1 MRTKGHTTRNIATV
15 GITVCLTVGAI
26 ILGQSVLPEKTKSQ
40 VDIANVKAAVSKLM
54 ILPSNEEPTLASV
67 QDKSKL
73 ADEFL
78 RSKTENGDKVL
89 VYTDS
94 HLVIVYRPS
103 IQKIAAVGVANV
115 DPAYPESKGT
125 TIIVKDGSNN
135 PAKTKQILDTIR
147 SEYPDSKVTD
157 GGKTNKQDFQDTIV
171 IDNSNNKDYLVEAL
185 TVKLPGKRGI
195 VPLSEPRTDSDI
207 EVIVGVD
214 SGSNK

>member
-89 VYTDS
+89 VYTDN

-115 DPAYPESKGT
+115 DPAYPESKGA
-125 TIIVKDGSNN
+125 TIVVLDGSNN
-135 PAKTKQILDTIR
+135 PVKTRQIIDSIKKA
-147 SEYPDSKVTD
+147 YPESKVTD
-157 GGKTNKQDFQDTIV
+157 GGKTNKQDFQTTII
-171 IDNSNNKDYLVEAL
+171 IDNTNQKDYLVEAL
-185 TVKLPGKRGI
+185 VVKLPGKRGV
-195 VPLSEPRTDSDI
+195 VPLSEAKTESDI
-207 EVIVGVD
+207 EVIVGID
-214 SGSNK
+214 PK

>member
-1 MRTKGHTTRNIATV
+1 MKRWGSIARRITIVVTIV
-15 GITVCLTVGAI
+15 GISVGAT
-26 ILGQSVLPEKTKSQ
+26 ILGQSLLPSKTQSQ
-40 VDIANVKAAVSKLM
+40 IDIASVKAAVSKLM
-54 ILPSNEEPTLASV
+54 ILPNNEEPTLASV

-73 ADEFL
+73 TDEFL